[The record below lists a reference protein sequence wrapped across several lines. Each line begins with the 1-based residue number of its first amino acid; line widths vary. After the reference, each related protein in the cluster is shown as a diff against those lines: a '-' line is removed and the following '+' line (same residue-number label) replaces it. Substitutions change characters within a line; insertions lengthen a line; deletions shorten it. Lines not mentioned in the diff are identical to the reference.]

1 MTKTKEINETRR
13 SFLKGGGALAVAG
26 AGVAT
31 LATPAVVT
39 AQAPIV
45 LRMQSS
51 WTSGEIFQEMARQY
65 VERVEAMSGGRLRIE
80 LLPAGAV
87 VGAFQ
92 VMEATSD
99 GILDACH
106 QVPVYWY
113 GLHAGASLFGTGPV
127 WGGSATNL
135 LSWIHRGGGQEL
147 YDELVHDILRLNV
160 VGFFGFPMPAQPF
173 GWFKNPVNTVADVN
187 GLRYRTVGLAAD
199 LMQQMGMS
207 VTQLPGGE
215 IVPAMERGV
224 IDAFEFNNPSADRRF
239 GAQDVAKNYM
249 LSSYHQA
256 SECFEINFNRDVWED
271 LDPDLQAILKYGVD
285 ASATSNTALALDQ
298 YSTDLAAL
306 RDEHGVTLLRTP
318 SEVLARQIEAW
329 DALIPNLE
337 QDDFIRRAMD
347 SQRAWTERT
356 VFYQLM
362 NDPDYKLA
370 YDHYFPGRLPF

>member
-1 MTKTKEINETRR
+1 MTKTQEINETRR

-31 LATPAVVT
+31 LAAPAVVT

-51 WTSGEIFQEMARQY
+51 WTSSEIFQEMATQY
-65 VERVEAMSGGRLRIE
+65 VQRVEAMSGGRLRIE

-99 GILDACH
+99 GIIDACH

-113 GLHAGASLFGTGPV
+113 GLHPGASLFGTGPV

-135 LSWIHRGGGQEL
+135 LSWIHRGGGKEL
-147 YDELVHDILRLNV
+147 YNELVHDILGLNV

-173 GWFKNPVNTVADVN
+173 GWFKNPVTSVADVN

-199 LMQQMGMS
+199 LMAQMGMS

-271 LDPDLQAILKYGVD
+271 LDPDLQAILEYGVD

-329 DALIPNLE
+329 DNLIPNLE
-337 QDDFIRRAMD
+337 QDDFIRRAME